1 MWFIKVFIF
10 ATNWVLN
17 HVHLH
22 ISFDKLMMLP
32 YLSIV
37 WTNYYYNQFLTIA
50 LHFLWD
56 CWEQQNHASY
66 IKIVVNRKS
75 IKFCYGWVLSYL
87 TYVVFSRRC
96 CNEKIIENISVSI
109 YMSQFK
115 ITCKTRYENYLMNC
129 LSTVSVFHAKICNV

>member
-1 MWFIKVFIF
+1 M
-10 ATNWVLN
+10 
-17 HVHLH
+17 
-22 ISFDKLMMLP
+22 
-32 YLSIV
+32 
-37 WTNYYYNQFLTIA
+37 
-50 LHFLWD
+50 

-66 IKIVVNRKS
+66 IKMVVNRKS
-75 IKFCYGWVLSYL
+75 INFWYGWELLYL

-129 LSTVSVFHAKICNV
+129 LSTVSVFHARICNVYNLSNTSWYDYKLDFLVMLLIFIDFVLTCFIRGFRSYHFDWDLNFFDTIMI